1 MAEQPAGRA
10 GRAGRAASSG
20 PAAPASAD
28 RPASAP
34 GTLYVVATPIGNL
47 GDITL
52 RALEVLGSVAV
63 VAAEDTRLTRRLW
76 ARHGIETP
84 LISYHAHSDS
94 ARTRELLARLAAGDD
109 VALVTDA
116 GTPLVSDPG
125 EDLVARWAG
134 DGGVVV
140 PIPGP
145 SAVLAALVASGISA
159 PRWSFEGFLPRKGR
173 ERRERLAR
181 IAADERA
188 TVLFEAPGRTA
199 GTLRDLAA
207 ACGGDRRA
215 ALCRELTKR
224 HEEIR
229 RGSLGELCTAVD
241 ERPVRGEV
249 TLVVAGKTTPPDEE
263 APAERADSLA
273 AGRRRV
279 TDLVAGGMRRS
290 EAAREVAAETGLP
303 RRELFAMEDEPGRAS
318 GAAP

>member
-1 MAEQPAGRA
+1 VAEQPAG
-10 GRAGRAASSG
+10 
-20 PAAPASAD
+20 

-52 RALEVLGSVAV
+52 RALEVLRSVAL

-84 LISYHAHSDS
+84 LVSFHAHSDS
-94 ARTRELLARLAAGDD
+94 ARTRELLVRLAAGDD

-125 EDLVARWAG
+125 EDLVARWAAT
-134 DGGVVV
+134 GGTVV

-145 SAVLAALVASGISA
+145 SAVLAALVASGIPA

-241 ERPVRGEV
+241 EKPVRGEV
-249 TLVVAGKTTPPDEE
+249 TLVVAGKTTPLDEE

-279 TDLVAGGMRRS
+279 TALMAGGMRRS
-290 EAAREVAAETGLP
+290 EAARQVATETGLP
-303 RRELFAMEDEPGRAS
+303 RRELFAVDPEPGRVS
-318 GAAP
+318 GTAR

>member
-1 MAEQPAGRA
+1 M
-10 GRAGRAASSG
+10 
-20 PAAPASAD
+20 
-28 RPASAP
+28 AP

-290 EAAREVAAETGLP
+290 EAARQVAAETGLP

-318 GAAP
+318 DTAC

>member
-290 EAAREVAAETGLP
+290 EAAREVAVETGLP

-318 GAAP
+318 DTAC

>member
-1 MAEQPAGRA
+1 M
-10 GRAGRAASSG
+10 
-20 PAAPASAD
+20 
-28 RPASAP
+28 
-34 GTLYVVATPIGNL
+34 VATPIGNL

-76 ARHGIETP
+76 ARHGLETP
-84 LISYHAHSDS
+84 LVSFHAHSDS

-109 VALVTDA
+109 VAIVTDA

-125 EDLVARWAG
+125 EDLVARWAVE
-134 DGGVVV
+134 GGVVV

-145 SAVLAALVASGISA
+145 SAVLAALVASGIPA

-207 ACGGDRRA
+207 AGGAERPA
-215 ALCRELTKR
+215 ALCRELTKM

-229 RGSLGELCTAVD
+229 RGTLGSLAAGAA
-241 ERPVRGEV
+241 EREIRGEV
-249 TLVVAGKTTPPDEE
+249 TIVVSG
-263 APAERADSLA
+263 APAVADLSVDLDE
-273 AGRRRV
+273 GRRRV
-279 TDLVAGGMRRS
+279 EAIVASGMRRA
-290 EAAREVAAETGLP
+290 EAARQVATETGLP
-303 RRELFAMEDEPGRAS
+303 RRDLFATDPKPG
-318 GAAP
+318 